1 MAMRFLLHS
10 FPVPRT
16 VAPLAEIAEAD
27 GWDGLVLADSQN
39 LVGDPYSEL
48 ALAAS
53 VTSRLELGP
62 YVTNPVT
69 RHAAVTASAI
79 ATLQAES
86 GGRAVLGISRGDS
99 SLASLGKRRA
109 NLDELGRYVDLLQ
122 GYLGG
127 RSLEVDGRESR
138 IEWIAGL
145 GLPKVPVDI
154 VATGPRAIALGAT
167 RADRITFAVGASPER
182 IRWAIDVARDARTAA
197 GLAPESL
204 QTGAC
209 VVAATAPTIADAR
222 DLVRANVGIFA
233 HFTGQAASSGGLPK
247 GAASETERAVADQY
261 DEQQHGL
268 QSAGQSKLLPDPF
281 IDQFAIVGTPQDCAR
296 RLSELAA
303 LGLDHVVIIGPSR
316 DIDHDRALSATRRFA
331 NEVLSS
337 VRGGDRPPD

>member
-16 VAPLAEIAEAD
+16 VAPLAEMAEAD

-99 SLASLGKRRA
+99 SLATLGKRRA
-109 NLDELGRYVDLLQ
+109 SLDELGRYVDLLQ

-127 RSLEVDGRESR
+127 HSVDVDGHENRL
-138 IEWIAGL
+138 EWIAGL
-145 GLPKVPVDI
+145 HLPKVPVDV
-154 VATGPRAIALGAT
+154 VATGPRAIALAS
-167 RADRITFAVGASPER
+167 RCADRVTFAVGASPER
-182 IRWAIDVARDARTAA
+182 IRWAVDLAMEARSAA

-204 QTGAC
+204 PFGAC
-209 VVAATAPTIADAR
+209 VVAATAPSVGEAR

-233 HFTGQAASSGGLPK
+233 HFTGQAVVAGGMPQ
-247 GAASETERAVADQY
+247 GSDSATERAVADHY
-261 DEQQHGL
+261 DDRRHGL
-268 QSAGQSKLLPDPF
+268 QSAGQSQLLSDSF
-281 IDQFAIVGTPQDCAR
+281 IDQFAIVGTLEDCAR
-296 RLSELAA
+296 RLSGLAA
-303 LGLDHVVIIGPSR
+303 IGLDHVVVIGPSR
-316 DIDHDRALSATRRFA
+316 DIDHDRALAATRRFA
-331 NEVLSS
+331 SEVLPT
-337 VRGGDRPPD
+337 VREGGMSPG